1 MEVGQWGPGP
11 ESLWQS
17 GIKTQI
23 CNVVIFIVRT
33 APGEVGFKE
42 AKPSEVDIEIS
53 AEYLR
58 TFHMLTGSLFR
69 STTVALKIA
78 QPDEDEK
85 RKIKI

>member
-1 MEVGQWGPGP
+1 
-11 ESLWQS
+11 
-17 GIKTQI
+17 
-23 CNVVIFIVRT
+23 
-33 APGEVGFKE
+33 VGFKE

-78 QPDEDEK
+78 QPVEDEK